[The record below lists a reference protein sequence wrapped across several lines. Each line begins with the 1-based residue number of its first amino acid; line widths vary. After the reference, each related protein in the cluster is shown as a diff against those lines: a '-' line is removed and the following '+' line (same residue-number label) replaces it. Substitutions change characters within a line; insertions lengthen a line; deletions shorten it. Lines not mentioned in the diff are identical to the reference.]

1 MSDTSFT
8 IIKTDGAHARRGRL
22 ITAHGAIETPTF
34 MPVATYGSIR
44 LLDFEDLKRIGAQ
57 IVLGNTLHLESTVT
71 AARIKKFGGLAR
83 FTGWNGPTLT
93 DSGGYQVSYMWKSGT
108 HSADGGERIL
118 KETSPI
124 QKIDD
129 RGVNVRN
136 AWTGQ
141 KMRITPEK
149 AMEWQSDIGADIVMA
164 FDRPT
169 FDTDSLENARKSLVR
184 SHDWTIKSFR
194 YWTQLKAEG
203 RAPNYQMF
211 FPIIQ
216 GGRFRELRRESAELM
231 CSLGTIGIA
240 IAGESI
246 GIDPDISAETIRY
259 VSDIIPNTK
268 PLYGMGLGG
277 GPEGFLKAVREG
289 LDMFDNTSPT
299 RMGRCG
305 YAFIS
310 PFSGGCKSNKFRLSL
325 KKGSHRDSEIPIDSS
340 CDCYVCKNYSRGYIK
355 HLFSIGEATAARL
368 VTYHNLY
375 FMEKLGY
382 SIRQAIEKETFDEL
396 YKMWLE

>member
-1 MSDTSFT
+1 MMEIGFSVLKSDKSR
-8 IIKTDGAHARRGRL
+8 ARRGQF
-22 ITAHGAIETPTF
+22 ITAHGIIETPTF

-44 LLDFEDLKRIGAQ
+44 LLDFEDLKRIGSQ
-57 IVLGNTLHLESTVT
+57 IVLGNTLHIESTVT
-71 AARIKKFGGLAR
+71 SARVKEFGGLAK

-108 HSADGGERIL
+108 HSADGGDRTLNES
-118 KETSPI
+118 SPI
-124 QKIDD
+124 QKIDNK
-129 RGVNVRN
+129 GVSVRN
-136 AWTGQ
+136 SWTGQ

-149 AMEWQSDIGADIVMA
+149 AMEWQADIGADIVMA

-169 FDTDSLENARKSLVR
+169 FDTDSLENASTSVAL
-184 SHDWTIKSFR
+184 SHNWTIRS
-194 YWTQLKAEG
+194 YQHWLKLKEKG
-203 RAPNYQMF
+203 DAPDYQMF

-231 CSLGTIGIA
+231 CSLDTVGIA

-259 VSDIIPNTK
+259 ISDIIPYSK

-299 RMGRCG
+299 RLGRCG

-310 PFSGGCKSNKFRLSL
+310 PYEGGSKANKFRLYL
-325 KKGSHRDSEIPIDSS
+325 KKGAHRDSKAPIDHT

-355 HLFSIGEATAARL
+355 HLFSIGEATAGRL
-368 VTYHNLY
+368 VTSHNLY
-375 FMEKLGY
+375 FMEKLGREVRK
-382 SIRQAIEKETFDEL
+382 SIESESFDEL
-396 YKMWLE
+396 CNLWLK